1 MPVIRLSLNFEKE
14 PLLRTIYKLISIPSR
29 NPPGEEEG
37 CATYIKSKLEE
48 YGVEAYLVQAPLKDR
63 PQVVGVVR
71 GYEGNRTLILN
82 GHIDVVPEGD
92 IKSWRYPPFEGK
104 IIDGRIYGRGACDM
118 KSSLGMMI
126 EMAKVASNARL
137 SGNLI
142 LTFAAGEEKLEPG
155 TQYLLKE
162 FLPKK
167 NLIGDWGVVLE
178 PTSCNIGIAEGGGL
192 WSSVAVKG
200 KATQSSVPEKGINA
214 ISKASKVIS
223 KLDRYNA
230 EVLIKK
236 KHTLGPK
243 PTVKVTMING
253 GIKDNIIPDL
263 CNLVIDRRLI
273 PGETTEEAW
282 RELRGI
288 LEEIRSEDPDFSYDM
303 SERTKWE
310 AAEIPSD
317 SSIVRNLIASYEM
330 ATGRKAKVVG
340 MSYGTDM
347 RNFVNDVKIPAVI
360 FGPGDVS
367 KAHSPDEFIEVDEV
381 EQAMRILLD
390 LIKRLLK

>member
-1 MPVIRLSLNFEKE
+1 MRLGLIFEKD
-14 PLLRTIYKLISIPSR
+14 LLLGTICELISIPSR
-29 NPPGEEEG
+29 NPPGEEER
-37 CATYIKSKLEE
+37 CASYIKSKLEE
-48 YGVEAYLVQAPLKDR
+48 YGIEAYLVQAPLEGR

-71 GYEGNRTLILN
+71 GDEGKTTLVLN
-82 GHIDVVPEGD
+82 GHMDVVPEGN

-104 IIDGRIYGRGACDM
+104 IVDGRIYGRGACDM

-126 EMAKVASNARL
+126 EMARVASNARL
-137 SGNLI
+137 SGNLV

-162 FLPKK
+162 FLPKM

-192 WSSVAVKG
+192 WSGIAVKG

-223 KLDRYNA
+223 KLDEYNA
-230 EVLIKK
+230 EILAKK
-236 KHTLGPK
+236 RHTLGPK
-243 PTVKVTMING
+243 PTLKVTMING

-263 CNLVIDRRLI
+263 CNLVADRRLI

-282 RELRGI
+282 KELQNI
-288 LEEIRSEDPDFSYDM
+288 LEEIKSGDPEFSYEI

-310 AAEIPSD
+310 PAEISSD
-317 SSIVRNLIASYEM
+317 SGIVRHLTASYEKVV
-330 ATGRKAKVVG
+330 GDKAKVVG

-347 RNFVNDVKIPAVI
+347 RNFVNEVKIPAVI

-367 KAHSPDEFIEVDEV
+367 RAHSPDEFVEIDEV
-381 EQAMRILLD
+381 EMAMRILLD
-390 LIKRLLK
+390 LIERLLV

>member
-1 MPVIRLSLNFEKE
+1 MRLGLIYEKE
-14 PLLRTIYKLISIPSR
+14 LLLRTICELISIPSR
-29 NPPGEEEG
+29 NPPGEEER
-37 CATYIKSKLEE
+37 CALYIKSKLEE
-48 YGVEAYLVQAPLKDR
+48 YGIEAYLVQAPLEGR

-71 GYEGNRTLILN
+71 GDEGKTTLILN
-82 GHIDVVPEGD
+82 GHMDVVPEGD
-92 IKSWRYPPFEGK
+92 VEGWRYPPFEGK
-104 IIDGRIYGRGACDM
+104 IVNGRIYGRGACDM
-118 KSSLGMMI
+118 KSSLGIMI
-126 EMAKVASNARL
+126 EMARVARSARL
-137 SGNLI
+137 SGNLV

-162 FLPKK
+162 FLPKM
-167 NLIGDWGVVLE
+167 NLIGQWGVVLE

-192 WSSVAVKG
+192 WSSIAVKG

-230 EVLIKK
+230 EVLAKK
-236 KHTLGPK
+236 RHPLGPK

-263 CNLVIDRRLI
+263 CNLVVDRRLI

-282 RELRGI
+282 RELRNI
-288 LEEIRSEDPDFSYDM
+288 LEEIKSEDPEFSYEM
-303 SERTKWE
+303 SERTRWE
-310 AAEIPSD
+310 PAEIPFD
-317 SSIVRNLIASYEM
+317 SGIVRNFMASYEKVI
-330 ATGRKAKVVG
+330 GNKAKIVG

-347 RNFVNDVKIPAVI
+347 RNFVNDTKIPAVI

-367 KAHSPDEFIEVDEV
+367 KAHSPDEFIEIDEV

-390 LIKRLLK
+390 LIERLLRG

>member
-1 MPVIRLSLNFEKE
+1 MGLSLIFEKE
-14 PLLRTIYKLISIPSR
+14 LLLRTICELIGIPSR
-29 NPPGEEEG
+29 NPPGEEER
-37 CATYIKSKLEE
+37 CASYIKSKLEE
-48 YGVEAYLVQAPLKDR
+48 YGIEAYLVQAPLEGR

-71 GYEGNRTLILN
+71 GDEGKRTLILN

-92 IKSWRYPPFEGK
+92 MERWRYPPFEGK
-104 IIDGRIYGRGACDM
+104 IVDDRIYGRGACDM
-118 KSSLGMMI
+118 KSSLGMMVEI
-126 EMAKVASNARL
+126 ARVVNNTRL
-137 SGNLI
+137 SGNLV

-192 WSSVAVKG
+192 WSSIAVRG

-230 EVLIKK
+230 EVLAKK
-236 KHTLGPK
+236 RHTLGPK

-263 CNLVIDRRLI
+263 CNLVVDRRLI

-282 RELRGI
+282 RELRNI
-288 LEEIRSEDPDFSYDM
+288 LEEIRSEDAEFSYEVG
-303 SERTKWE
+303 ERTRWE
-310 AAEIPSD
+310 PAEIPSH
-317 SSIVRNLIASYEM
+317 SGIVRGLVASYEKVV
-330 ATGRKAKVVG
+330 GGKARVVG

-347 RNFVNDVKIPAVI
+347 RNFVNDVKIPAAI

-367 KAHSPDEFIEVDEV
+367 KAHSPDEFIEIDEI

-390 LIKRLLK
+390 LIERLLRG